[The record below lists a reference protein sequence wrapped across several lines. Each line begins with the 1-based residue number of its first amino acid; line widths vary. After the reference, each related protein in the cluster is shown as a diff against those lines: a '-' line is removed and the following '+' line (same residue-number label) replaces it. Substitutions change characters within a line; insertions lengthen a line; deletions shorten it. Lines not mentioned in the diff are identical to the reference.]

1 MTWKDAA
8 ERVFKDGFLV
18 AVDPLRREAELVE
31 KGQMTV
37 ILYGLPPEVAVVSM
51 TGVDHLKCVREGPLL
66 RKCDYLILGHGDG
79 KDYALLVE
87 LKKTLEDELETK
99 PMEQLWMTHPIVRYL
114 EASSARVGGPTG
126 PLQIKQVLWARQAGP
141 SVFKHAVRVR
151 PNEPVETRR
160 WRGMR
165 VPVFMHERL
174 SLAGMLAATD
184 EGPV

>member
-8 ERVFKDGFLV
+8 ERVFKDGFV
-18 AVDPLRREAELVE
+18 VTMDPGRREVELVE
-31 KGQMTV
+31 TGQMAVT
-37 ILYGLPPEVAVVSM
+37 LYGLPPDVVVVSM
-51 TGVDHLKCVREGPLL
+51 KGVDHLRCVREGPLL

-87 LKKTLEDELETK
+87 LKKTLDDKLDTR

-114 EASSARVGGPTG
+114 EASFARVGGPTG
-126 PLQIKQVLWARQAGP
+126 PLQIRQVLWAQQAGP

-160 WRGMR
+160 WRGLS
-165 VPVFMHERL
+165 VPVFLHERL
-174 SLAGMLAATD
+174 SLAGILAATD
-184 EGPV
+184 EAPA